1 MVNSYF
7 VTSSRWV
14 AVLAATVSFSGCGSN
29 ASDGTK
35 DSTTGGASSGGASGT
50 ATGGSSGTSGAT
62 TGGASGGT
70 APSGGSAGNA
80 GNAGTGGTGTA
91 GLGTGGAS
99 AGGAAG
105 ASTGGSSAGTA
116 GSSAGTGGSVI
127 VGTISDLTV
136 TANPRNVL
144 SAYVRWTT
152 TEPSS
157 SVVQFGEG
165 GLTFETEGPANVT
178 QHEVLVIGMHAQTA
192 HQIRALSTG
201 ASGTVEGTTM
211 FTTGALPA
219 QIPVATISVH
229 DMARTQP
236 GWTLMNVQK
245 GDGTNRAYSGA
256 PPAAVIYDEAGKPVW
271 YFIHGM
277 RNERGGA
284 ISVDPTDK
292 GVLMGPSLTTGSGSP
307 AVPPIE
313 VDWGGN
319 TLFTCSDPLCGVPD
333 QLSHHAGKLSNG
345 NYIVMRD
352 VTTSGRT
359 SQVFIELNPQGQQ
372 VHTIGVEDVMTPPA
386 GATGDWAHGNSITI
400 DLARDVAYLSF
411 RWLGVAKMTYST
423 KQRLWHL
430 PASYGQNSLNTMFGD
445 MTFDPPTSQFSD
457 IHDPE
462 IHADGTI
469 LFFDNGG
476 FSGAIEDGNPGN
488 RHTRAVEYAIDETA
502 NLARLVWEWPGSF
515 QTDAWYKEQLYVP
528 FWGDADRLANG
539 NVLIAAGRRG
549 TAASTPE
556 SRVIE
561 VARDN
566 GAVVWELRLPKDH
579 GIYRAERLYPLPLV
593 RRIGQ

>member
-1 MVNSYF
+1 MYNSYF
-7 VTSSRWV
+7 VISSRLV
-14 AVLAATVSFSGCGSN
+14 AVLAAAVSFSGCGSN
-29 ASDGTK
+29 ASDGTTK
-35 DSTTGGASSGGASGT
+35 DASTGGVSSGGV
-50 ATGGSSGTSGAT
+50 ATGGMGGISGAA
-62 TGGASGGT
+62 TGGASGGA
-70 APSGGSAGNA
+70 APSGGSA

-91 GLGTGGAS
+91 GMGTGGVSAGAS

-105 ASTGGSSAGTA
+105 ANTGGT
-116 GSSAGTGGSVI
+116 SAGTGGSLVI

-157 SVVQFGEG
+157 SVVQFGEA

-192 HQIRALSTG
+192 HQFRALSTG

-245 GDGTNRAYSGA
+245 GDGTNRALSGA

-277 RNERGGA
+277 SNERGGA
-284 ISVDPTDK
+284 ISVDPTDR
-292 GVLMGPSLTTGSGSP
+292 GVIMGPSLPGGSGGS
-307 AVPPIE
+307 AIPPIE
-313 VDWGGN
+313 VDWAGN
-319 TLFTCSDPLCGVPD
+319 TLFTCNNPLCGVPD

-352 VTTSGRT
+352 QSTGGRI
-359 SQVFIELNPQGQQ
+359 SQIFLELNAQGQM
-372 VHTIGVEDVMTPPA
+372 VHSIGIEEGMMPPS
-386 GATGDWAHGNSITI
+386 GATGDWAHGNSITV
-400 DLARDVAYLSF
+400 DLERDVAYLSA
-411 RWLGVAKMTYST
+411 RWLGVIKMTYST
-423 KQRLWHL
+423 KQRQWHL

-445 MTFDPPTSQFSD
+445 MTFDPPTSQYSD

-476 FSGAIEDGNPGN
+476 YSGVIEDGNPGN
-488 RHTRAVEYAIDETA
+488 RQTRAVEYAIDETA
-502 NLARLVWEWPGSF
+502 KRARLVWEWPGSF

-549 TAASTPE
+549 TATATPE

-561 VARDN
+561 VARDD

-593 RRIGQ
+593 KRIGQ